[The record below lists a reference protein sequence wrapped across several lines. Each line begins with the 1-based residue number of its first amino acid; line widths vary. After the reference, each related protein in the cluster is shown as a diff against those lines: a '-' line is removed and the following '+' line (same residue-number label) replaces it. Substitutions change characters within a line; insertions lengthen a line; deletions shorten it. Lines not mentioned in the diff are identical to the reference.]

1 MLKNQIVRGILQNI
15 FFFIVLLLFPLWVNA
30 QNTGSVNFTISKEQ
44 LKDKIAGYWYGQLV
58 GNYMGFPFEFM
69 YMDKPIP
76 VFIDRYYNAT
86 EDTDLRIHNDRR
98 GYTHIMASALDG
110 AWSDDDTDIEFVTLH
125 AVEKYGL
132 DISYPE
138 ITEAWKNH
146 INRFI
151 WGSNHQA
158 RMLMDKGFIAPET
171 GSQEHNPYWFH
182 IDPQLVNE
190 IWSVFYPGM
199 IQKAVERAK
208 WGAHITNDDWGTHP
222 TIFYAAIYSAAFY
235 EKDISKIYETGISHL
250 PESSPFLPALKDLRK
265 WYNQNEDW
273 RDTWK
278 LIRDKY
284 YKYPVDSEAHNDVN
298 AIINGLF
305 GAMAILYGEGDFV
318 KTTGIAISAGFDC
331 DNQAATCAGFIGIL
345 NGAGSIPKHLTT
357 ELSPFAA
364 WEEPFNNL
372 YINYSR
378 DELPNATPITEIIDR
393 IYDIAEKAILNNGGT
408 KTIENGRTI
417 FNILIQ

>member
-1 MLKNQIVRGILQNI
+1 NHFYKKTVFKKILNLAFI
-15 FFFIVLLLFPLWVNA
+15 FFLFTGIGSA
-30 QNTGSVNFTISKEQ
+30 QDAFTISKEE

-58 GNYMGFPFEFM
+58 GNYMGFSFEFM
-69 YMDKPIP
+69 YMDKPVP
-76 VFIDRYYNAT
+76 VFVDRYYNAT

-110 AWSDDDTDIEFVTLH
+110 AYTDDDTDIEFVTLH

-132 DISYPE
+132 DITYPE
-138 ITEAWKNH
+138 ITEAWKTH

-158 RMLMDKGFIAPET
+158 RILMNKGFIAPET
-171 GSQEHNPYWFH
+171 GSKEHNPYWFH

-199 IQKAVERAK
+199 VEKAVERAE

-222 TIFYAAIYSAAFY
+222 TMFYAAIYSAAFY
-235 EKDISKIYETGISHL
+235 EKDISIIYEIGMSHL
-250 PESSPFLPALKDLRK
+250 PESSPFLPALKDLKK
-265 WYNQNEDW
+265 WYNQNDDW
-273 RDTWK
+273 RNTWK
-278 LIRDKY
+278 LIREKY
-284 YKYPVDSEAHNDVN
+284 YKYPVDTEGHNNNVN

-357 ELSPFAA
+357 ELSPFTA

-393 IYDIAEKAILNNGGT
+393 IYVIAEKAILNNGGEKIIENE
-408 KTIENGRTI
+408 KTIL
-417 FNILIQ
+417 NILIQ